1 MNNEI
6 FKNSVKF
13 IVLTLVFFVI
23 IFAGKSYFWSIQGV
37 PQDLKSAKYWNLWGI
52 GVALSSNIGMRYTQ
66 RVNLP
71 VNSYSDVLEIWTAT
85 GDGKIV
91 YKQVISW
98 NMLFIKEYYNLLK
111 TKVPALLDNSY
122 NREETLNEFINQLS
136 LRYKDWT
143 IKAQV
148 LTSQIAGLEGVMTR
162 NDSSVATLKT
172 KIGSDFS
179 KFDSASTIENI
190 NNYIVL
196 KNDYIYARTYVIFI
210 NKFLSQY
217 TFLNEYN
224 KVLLDTL
231 INNKDILTKN
241 SFVVIPDSWD
251 QLIKN
256 MNIIFDEQT
265 YKTNQLKQNWGNWL

>member
-1 MNNEI
+1 
-6 FKNSVKF
+6 
-13 IVLTLVFFVI
+13 
-23 IFAGKSYFWSIQGV
+23 
-37 PQDLKSAKYWNLWGI
+37 
-52 GVALSSNIGMRYTQ
+52 
-66 RVNLP
+66 
-71 VNSYSDVLEIWTAT
+71 
-85 GDGKIV
+85 
-91 YKQVISW
+91 
-98 NMLFIKEYYNLLK
+98 
-111 TKVPALLDNSY
+111 
-122 NREETLNEFINQLS
+122 
-136 LRYKDWT
+136 
-143 IKAQV
+143 
-148 LTSQIAGLEGVMTR
+148 MTR

-241 SFVVIPDSWD
+241 SFVVIPDS
-251 QLIKN
+251 
-256 MNIIFDEQT
+256 
-265 YKTNQLKQNWGNWL
+265 

>member
-1 MNNEI
+1 MNKEI
-6 FKNSVKF
+6 LKNSIKF
-13 IVLTLVFFVI
+13 ITFTLIFFVI
-23 IFAGKSYFWSIQGV
+23 IFAGKSFFWVVKQE
-37 PQDLKSAKYWNLWGI
+37 QDLKSAKSWNFWGI

-66 RVNLP
+66 RTNLP
-71 VNSYSDVLEIWTAT
+71 VNSYTDILEIWTAI
-85 GDGKIV
+85 GDEKIV
-91 YKQVISW
+91 HKQAISW

-111 TKVPALLDNSY
+111 TKVPTLLDNSY

-136 LRYKDWT
+136 LRYKDWI
-143 IKAQV
+143 IKTQT
-148 LTSQIAGLEGVMTR
+148 LNSQRTSLEGAMTR
-162 NDSSVATLKT
+162 TDSNTEVLKT

-196 KNDYIYARTYVIFI
+196 KNDYIYARTYLIFI

-231 INNKDILTKN
+231 VNNKDILSKK
-241 SFVVIPDSWD
+241 SFIVLPDSWD
-251 QLIKN
+251 QLLKD

-265 YKTNQLKQNWGNWL
+265 YKTNQLKQSWGNGL